1 MRVLFL
7 ALLTGCVSQK
17 RKQQSLAQESL
28 GAAYLREANPAAA
41 VNVLR
46 EAVRLDP
53 RNPAAWEK
61 LALAYMAQGTLEDS
75 ETAFLRALRLA
86 PNQAELRNNY
96 GLLLLQLERRSEAIV
111 QFNSAL
117 EDITYR
123 SPALVL
129 NNLGYSLYG
138 EGRNEEAQQRLNDA
152 IRRAP
157 ELCPAYFNRGLV
169 HRALGLQQLALS
181 DFDAVIQRCPDDA
194 MGSYLQAGGLLLEL
208 DDTYGGC
215 SYLRVVVDEA
225 PTSMLAAQAREAL
238 AQDCGAW

>member
-1 MRVLFL
+1 MHVLLL

-17 RKQQSLAQESL
+17 RQQQSSAQESL

-61 LALAYMAQGTLEDS
+61 LALAYMAQGVLDDS
-75 ETAFLRALRLA
+75 ETAFQRALRLS
-86 PNQAELRNNY
+86 PEQAELRNNY
-96 GLLLLQLERRSEAIV
+96 GLLLLQQERRPEAIA
-111 QFNSAL
+111 QFQSAL

-129 NNLGYSLYG
+129 NNLGYALYG
-138 EGRNEEAQQRLNDA
+138 EGQHEDAQQRLNEA
-152 IRRAP
+152 IRRSP

-181 DFDAVIQRCPDDA
+181 DFDAVIQRCPDEA
-194 MGSYLQAGGLLLEL
+194 MGSYFQAGGLLLEL

-225 PTSMLAAQAREAL
+225 PTSLLAAQAREVL
-238 AQDCGAW
+238 ARECSAW